1 MPKESNSS
9 DHTDSDDDIEGD
21 NKFKEKELNKSS
33 LSFPTVM
40 YDGPNISL
48 VIGPGEGY
56 VSFTSEPNW
65 KALAFSNTGRSH
77 FSEEREIPITPSEYV
92 HTRLKC
98 CDDRIAANP
107 Q

>member
-48 VIGPGEGY
+48 VIGPGEG
-56 VSFTSEPNW
+56 
-65 KALAFSNTGRSH
+65 
-77 FSEEREIPITPSEYV
+77 
-92 HTRLKC
+92 
-98 CDDRIAANP
+98 
-107 Q
+107 